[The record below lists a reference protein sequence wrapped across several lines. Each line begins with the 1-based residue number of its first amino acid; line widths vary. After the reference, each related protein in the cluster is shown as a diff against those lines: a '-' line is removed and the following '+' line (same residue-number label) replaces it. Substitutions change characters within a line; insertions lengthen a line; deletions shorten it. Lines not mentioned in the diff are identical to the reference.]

1 MKILITGASGHIGY
15 HLCKLAVAK
24 GYQVKAFVRPS
35 SYKNHLL
42 QLPIEICYGDI
53 LEIDTLRK
61 AVEGVEAVFHTA
73 AIYELTEEEKD
84 NLIIKT
90 SIEGTRNLYQASYEK
105 QVKKI
110 VYTSSVETVGLS
122 YNINKLLSESSFAA
136 EGFYVYSAA
145 KVESERVALK
155 LAKKFDLPTVICNPS
170 TVIGKE
176 DYKLTPSNK
185 MLLNYVKYNLFYVDG
200 GQSLVDVEDVARGHL
215 SALLKGKNMERYIL
229 SGENIEVKDLIILI
243 KRILNIKS
251 PLFKLNKFLLYPIA
265 FICEAASRLTINE
278 PFLTRRKV
286 KRAIGSY
293 SYYDCSK
300 AREELSYFPKNLT
313 ETLPFTL
320 HWLMERY
327 R

>member
-15 HLCKLAVAK
+15 HLCKLAVSK
-24 GYQVKAFVRPS
+24 GYQVKAFIRPS

-42 QLPIEICYGDI
+42 QLSVEICYGDI

-61 AVEGVEAVFHTA
+61 AMEGVEAVFHTA
-73 AIYELTEEEKD
+73 AIYRLTEEEKD

-90 SIEGTRNLYQASYEK
+90 SIEGTKNLYQASYEK

-122 YNINKLLSESSFAA
+122 YNKNKLLSESSFAA

-145 KVESERVALK
+145 KVESERIVLE

-176 DYKLTPSNK
+176 DYKLTPSSK
-185 MLLNYVKYNLFYVDG
+185 MLLNYVKYNLFYVEG
-200 GQSLVDVEDVARGHL
+200 GQSMVDVEDVARGHL

-265 FICEAASRLTINE
+265 FICEAVSNMTTNE

-300 AREELSYFPKNLT
+300 AREELSYFPKSLT
-313 ETLPFTL
+313 ETLPSTL